1 MKKKFFIILFSILFC
16 SNLTYAKV
24 IVVKANPD
32 KGFYVPYLLKTSK
45 KTLDAKYLI
54 VESNN
59 TGNEGTTKA
68 MITAAKRS
76 LNHVYSNTIAKKL
89 NYPLLMPVI
98 PFGSVDMEEDLK
110 ETLPNPWDKWKYYF
124 TQLDSDS
131 LKIDDKKYQRFDLQL
146 IAMIDDARERLLKE
160 NNQSIEDKVIMIG
173 YASSSVFAARFTFLH
188 PERVA
193 VAVGGS
199 IGGLLPVPTN
209 EINGT
214 KLMYPI
220 GSYDYENITGK
231 QFNLEEYK
239 KTPQFYW
246 QGTKDKSN
254 SYNGFIVGR
263 NAEGTDLTDEE
274 YEVVKKLFVN
284 DLPFDAKKVSLKIN
298 TIIWENSQKYIN
310 QIVAN
315 VKFES
320 PKGLRHTDG
329 GPGIGPKIT
338 KKLKNKSVEF
348 IIENLN

>member
-1 MKKKFFIILFSILFC
+1 MKKIFLILLLSLFW

-32 KGFYVPYLLKTSK
+32 KGFNFPYLLKTSK

-59 TGNEGTTKA
+59 TGNQKTIKKMTSD
-68 MITAAKRS
+68 AKKYLEWTFGS
-76 LNHVYSNTIAKKL
+76 DIAKKL
-89 NYPLLMPVI
+89 NYPLLMPVF
-98 PFGSVDMEEDLK
+98 PFATKEMEKDLSLS
-110 ETLPNPWDKWKYYF
+110 ESQKWKYYF
-124 TQLDSDS
+124 PQLDSDV
-131 LKIDDKKYQRFDLQL
+131 LKIDNAKYTRIDLQL
-146 IAMIDDARERLLKE
+146 IAMINDARERLLKK
-160 NNQSIEDKVIMIG
+160 NNQNINNKIIMIG
-173 YASSSVFAARFTFLH
+173 FSSSSLFAARFTFLH

-220 GSYDYENITGK
+220 GSYDYESITGK

-254 SYNGFIVGR
+254 PFRKG
-263 NAEGTDLTDEE
+263 AEDLTDDEFE
-274 YEVVKKLFVN
+274 IVKKLFTEG
-284 DLPFDAKKVSLKIN
+284 LPFEDKPVSLKVS
-298 TIIWENSQKYIN
+298 TTMWKNSQKYIN
-310 QIVAN
+310 QVVGN

-320 PKGLRHTDG
+320 PKGLGHEYN
-329 GPGIGPKIT
+329 PII
-338 KKLKNKSVEF
+338 NKSVEF
-348 IIENLN
+348 IRENLN

>member
-1 MKKKFFIILFSILFC
+1 MKKKFLIILFSILFC
-16 SNLTYAKV
+16 SNLTYAGV

-32 KGFYVPYLLKTSK
+32 KGFHVPYLLKTSK

-59 TGNEGTTKA
+59 TGNEGTTRA

-76 LNHVYSNTIAKKL
+76 LNHVYGNTIAKKL

-98 PFGSVDMEEDLK
+98 PFASVDMEEDLK

-146 IAMIDDARERLLKE
+146 IAMIDDARERLLKD

-231 QFNLEEYK
+231 KFNLEEYK

-254 SYNGFIVGR
+254 PFRKG
-263 NAEGTDLTDEE
+263 AEDLTDDEFE
-274 YEVVKKLFVN
+274 IVKKLFTEG
-284 DLPFDAKKVSLKIN
+284 LPFEDKPVSLKVS
-298 TIIWENSQKYIN
+298 TTMWKNSQKYIN
-310 QIVAN
+310 QVVGN

-320 PKGLRHTDG
+320 PKGLGHEYN
-329 GPGIGPKIT
+329 PII
-338 KKLKNKSVEF
+338 NKSVEF
-348 IIENLN
+348 IRENLN